1 MLMDDSIDMEHSK
14 KVKTETPTSQ
24 SEDIER
30 PLKKSTEK
38 EYVEPKDFFPP
49 LISDEEKTALFRE
62 LTTILTRRW
71 QLDGETVYGC
81 TEMDLLLATKY
92 DITTLNQEL
101 EEYDRFVNILGLKI
115 VEYTHKEQIWYC
127 LKSQYYAP
135 PELSEDQ
142 LLVLGSVIALM
153 QKNEKNIVNVAELK
167 TKLVV
172 PGILKEYKIDRILR
186 KLDTLGYVKRG
197 RGEIQASFRLL
208 IEFDDEERKKISKEF
223 NKI

>member
-1 MLMDDSIDMEHSK
+1 MDDSIDIENSGK
-14 KVKTETPTSQ
+14 GKTEKPIPH

-30 PLKKSTEK
+30 TSKKSTEK
-38 EYVEPKDFFPP
+38 QYVDREAFFPP
-49 LISDEEKTALFRE
+49 LITDKEKTALFRE

-71 QLDGETVYGC
+71 QFEGETVYGC
-81 TEMDLLLATKY
+81 TQMDLLLATKY

-127 LKSQYYAP
+127 LKSQHYAP
-135 PELSEDQ
+135 PELTEDQ

-153 QKNEKNIVNVAELK
+153 QKNEKNIVNVTELK

-197 RGEIQASFRLL
+197 RGEIQAIFRLF
-208 IEFDDEERKKISKEF
+208 IEFDDDERKKISKEF
-223 NKI
+223 NRL